1 MNVAQI
7 RQPIAQTE
15 PADGQTETAVVAFQF
30 VFGQIDRRG
39 QNYRTSPA
47 RFRETRQKVVSGDH
61 GFAPLHRSQEF
72 LERLG
77 PKRPPMFLL
86 SKHYRVVEIEN
97 DSAICTSEK
106 AKLQIVEANRLEQDN
121 HVVPDRFLEY
131 AQTIAETGSSRGNHR
146 DLDPEPLIMLEAI
159 PQTQPCARRVTMFD
173 DAKDLHF

>member
-1 MNVAQI
+1 MAQI

-15 PADGQTETAVVAFQF
+15 PADGQAETVVVAFQF

-39 QNYRTSPA
+39 QNYSASPA

-77 PKRPPMFLL
+77 PKRAPMFLL

-106 AKLQIVEANRLEQDN
+106 AKLQIVEANRLEQNN
-121 HVVPDRFLEY
+121 HVVSGRFLEY
-131 AQTIAETGSSRGNHR
+131 AQTIAETGSSRRNDGR
-146 DLDPEPLIMLEAI
+146 LDPEPLIMLKAI
-159 PQTQPCARRVTMFD
+159 PQTQPRAWSVPVFD